1 MNNLWKQ
8 HIIVIGWCSMC
19 KRNGESVDHLLL
31 HCEVACAIWNVF
43 FKRFGL
49 SWFMPRQVVD
59 LFACWWTTSNTQSA
73 VDWKMMP
80 LGLLWCLWREMNDM
94 CFEDRE
100 RILEELKSL
109 FFNILYLWTAPKFLL

>member
-80 LGLLWCLWREMNDM
+80 LCLLWCLWRELNDM